1 MVILLPYSKKR
12 INLRGEKAT
21 FFPICFFPFPGKRET
36 MKVDSKAQ
44 KEELPMH
51 PDTKKLRKFAGKLLF
66 VGLLLGL
73 LYYSFRDSLGD
84 MLTEL
89 AKVSPSVIL
98 LLFLTV
104 LLYHVCE
111 GHITWL
117 IVHKTHPEYT
127 RWNGFCNAFYTS
139 FYKTATLG
147 SGSGIAAIYYLNRSG
162 IPVPNA
168 TGMYFFQY
176 IVHKV
181 SMAVYSLLLFFMT
194 YSFIHGSFADYQGY
208 IFLGFLGG
216 CVIAGV
222 LSAVAVVPWM
232 QTACNLL
239 ASRFRKKHPAW
250 EEKLTGAGHKLALL
264 QAESRA
270 LLKDPLLLLRLFL
283 CNLLKFTT
291 WYVLPWFIFGG
302 SAAGDLPFTALQC
315 FSLTALSQSLA
326 GVIPTPAGIG
336 SVEAVFVLLFRRLLP
351 EGKALSAVVLYRV
364 DTMLLPCVIGA
375 FFVLGEKIASLRR
388 KKIAEH

>member
-1 MVILLPYSKKR
+1 MRHNSKK
-12 INLRGEKAT
+12 ILKY
-21 FFPICFFPFPGKRET
+21 
-36 MKVDSKAQ
+36 
-44 KEELPMH
+44 L
-51 PDTKKLRKFAGKLLF
+51 LKFLF
-66 VGLLLGL
+66 VCLLLGI
-73 LYYSFRDSLGD
+73 LYYSFRGSMGD
-84 MLTEL
+84 MITEL
-89 AKVSPSVIL
+89 EKVSPRVIL
-98 LLFLTV
+98 VLFLTV
-104 LLYHVCE
+104 ILYHICE

-127 RWNGFCNAFYTS
+127 NWKGFCNAFYCS

-147 SGSGIAAIYYLNRSG
+147 SGSGIAGIYYLNKSG

-181 SMAVYSLLLFFMT
+181 SMAVYSLLLFIAT
-194 YSFIHGSFADYQGY
+194 YSFVHSSFADYQGY
-208 IFLGFLGG
+208 LLIGFLGV

-222 LSAVAVVPWM
+222 LLAVATVPWM

-239 ASRFRKKHPAW
+239 ANRFRKKHPSW
-250 EEKLTGAGHKLALL
+250 EEKLTGIGHKLALL

-291 WYVLPWFIFGG
+291 WYVIPWFVLKDSLAG
-302 SAAGDLPFTALQC
+302 SSTPLPFTFLQC

-351 EGKALSAVVLYRV
+351 EAKALSTVVLYRF
-364 DTMLLPCVIGA
+364 DTMLLPCAIGA
-375 FFVLGEKIASLRR
+375 FFVIGEKFVSLRS
-388 KKIAEH
+388 KKRAQH

>member
-1 MVILLPYSKKR
+1 MSDTIKKR
-12 INLRGEKAT
+12 L
-21 FFPICFFPFPGKRET
+21 
-36 MKVDSKAQ
+36 
-44 KEELPMH
+44 
-51 PDTKKLRKFAGKLLF
+51 KFAGKLLF
-66 VGLLLGL
+66 VCLLLGI
-73 LYYSFRDSLGD
+73 LYYSFRDSMGD

-89 AKVSPSVIL
+89 AKVSPQVVLS
-98 LLFLTV
+98 LFLTV
-104 LLYHVCE
+104 ILYHICE

-117 IVHKTHPEYT
+117 IVHKTHPEYP
-127 RWNGFCNAFYTS
+127 RWKGFCNAFYCS

-147 SGSGIAAIYYLNRSG
+147 IAGIYYLNKSG

-168 TGMYFFQY
+168 TGMYLFQY

-181 SMAVYSLLLFFMT
+181 SMAIYSLLLFLVT
-194 YSFIHGSFADYQGY
+194 YGFIHASFADYQGY
-208 IFLGFLGG
+208 ILLGFAGV

-222 LSAVAVVPWM
+222 LLAVATVPWM

-239 ASRFRKKHPAW
+239 ANRFRTKNPSW
-250 EEKLTGAGHKLALL
+250 EEKLTGAGHKLSLL

-283 CNLLKFTT
+283 CNLLKFST
-291 WYVLPWFIFGG
+291 WYVIPWIVFSG
-302 SAAGDLPFTALQC
+302 SAAAGDLPFTTLQC

-351 EGKALSAVVLYRV
+351 ESKALSAVVLYRF
-364 DTMLLPCVIGA
+364 DTMLLPCAIGA
-375 FFVLGEKIASLRR
+375 FFVLGERIISLHR
-388 KKIAEH
+388 KKEMAN

>member
-1 MVILLPYSKKR
+1 MSDTTKKR
-12 INLRGEKAT
+12 L
-21 FFPICFFPFPGKRET
+21 
-36 MKVDSKAQ
+36 
-44 KEELPMH
+44 
-51 PDTKKLRKFAGKLLF
+51 KFAGKLLF
-66 VGLLLGL
+66 VCLLLGI
-73 LYYSFRDSLGD
+73 LYYSFRDSMGD

-89 AKVSPSVIL
+89 AGVSPQVVLS
-98 LLFLTV
+98 LFLTV
-104 LLYHVCE
+104 ILYHICE

-117 IVHKTHPEYT
+117 IVPKTHPEYP
-127 RWNGFCNAFYTS
+127 RWKGFCNAFYCS

-147 SGSGIAAIYYLNRSG
+147 SGSGIAGIYYLNKAG

-181 SMAVYSLLLFFMT
+181 SMAFFSMLLFLVT
-194 YSFIHGSFADYQGY
+194 YGFIHASFADYQGY
-208 IFLGFLGG
+208 ILLGFAGV

-222 LSAVAVVPWM
+222 LLAVATVPWM

-239 ASRFRKKHPAW
+239 ANHLRAKHPSW
-250 EEKLTGAGHKLALL
+250 EEKLTGAGHKLAQL
-264 QAESRA
+264 QAESRS

-291 WYVLPWFIFGG
+291 WYLIPWMVFR
-302 SAAGDLPFTALQC
+302 SSTTESLPFTALQC

-326 GVIPTPAGIG
+326 GIISTPAGIG

-351 EGKALSAVVLYRV
+351 EAKALSAVVLYRF
-364 DTMLLPCVIGA
+364 DTMLLPCAIGA
-375 FFVLGEKIASLRR
+375 FFVLGERIVSLHR
-388 KKIAEH
+388 KKRTAD

>member
-1 MVILLPYSKKR
+1 MHQNTKKR
-12 INLRGEKAT
+12 L
-21 FFPICFFPFPGKRET
+21 
-36 MKVDSKAQ
+36 
-44 KEELPMH
+44 
-51 PDTKKLRKFAGKLLF
+51 KFTGKLMF
-66 VGLLLGL
+66 VCLLLGI
-73 LYYSFRDSLGD
+73 LYYSFRDSMGD

-89 AKVSPSVIL
+89 SRVSPSVIL

-104 LLYHVCE
+104 ILYHVCE

-127 RWNGFCNAFYTS
+127 NWKGFCNAFYAS

-168 TGMYFFQY
+168 TGMYLFQY

-181 SMAVYSLLLFFMT
+181 SMALYSLLLFFMT
-194 YSFIHGSFADYQGY
+194 YGFIHASFADYQGY
-208 IFLGFLGG
+208 ILLGFLGA

-232 QTACNLL
+232 QTACCLSAHRLGKN
-239 ASRFRKKHPAW
+239 HPAW

-264 QAESRA
+264 QSESRA
-270 LLKDPLLLLRLFL
+270 LLKDPLLIFRLFL

-291 WYVLPWFIFGG
+291 WYMLPWFVFCNS
-302 SAAGDLPFTALQC
+302 SATGDLPFTALQC

-336 SVEAVFVLLFRRLLP
+336 SVEAVFVLLFRRLMP
-351 EGKALSAVVLYRV
+351 EAKALSAVVLYRF
-364 DTMLLPCVIGA
+364 DTMLLPCAIGA
-375 FFVLGEKIASLRR
+375 FFVLGEKIVSLRR
-388 KKIAEH
+388 KKAAAD

>member
-1 MVILLPYSKKR
+1 MSDTSKK
-12 INLRGEKAT
+12 IL
-21 FFPICFFPFPGKRET
+21 
-36 MKVDSKAQ
+36 
-44 KEELPMH
+44 
-51 PDTKKLRKFAGKLLF
+51 KFAGKLLF
-66 VGLLLGL
+66 VCLLLGI
-73 LYYSFRDSLGD
+73 LYYSFRDSMQD

-89 AKVSPSVIL
+89 TKVSPQVVLSLFATVIL
-98 LLFLTV
+98 
-104 LLYHVCE
+104 YHICE

-127 RWNGFCNAFYTS
+127 NRKGICNAFYCS

-147 SGSGIAAIYYLNRSG
+147 SGSGIAGIYYLNRSG

-168 TGMYFFQY
+168 TGMYLFQY

-194 YSFIHGSFADYQGY
+194 YGFIAAFFAGYRGY
-208 IFLGFLGG
+208 ILLGFLGV

-222 LSAVAVVPWM
+222 LLAVATVPWM

-239 ASRFRKKHPAW
+239 ANRFRTKHPAW
-250 EEKLTGAGHKLALL
+250 GEKLTGAGHKLALL
-264 QAESRA
+264 QAESRT
-270 LLKDPLLLLRLFL
+270 LLTDPLLLLRLFL
-283 CNLLKFTT
+283 CNLVKFST
-291 WYVLPWFIFGG
+291 WYVIPWIVFYG
-302 SAAGDLPFTALQC
+302 AAEGGDLPFTALQC

-351 EGKALSAVVLYRV
+351 EGKALSAVVLYRF
-364 DTMLLPCVIGA
+364 DTMLLPCAIGA
-375 FFVLGEKIASLRR
+375 FFVLGEKIVSRH
-388 KKIAEH
+388 KKKKDI

>member
-1 MVILLPYSKKR
+1 MPDTIKKR
-12 INLRGEKAT
+12 L
-21 FFPICFFPFPGKRET
+21 
-36 MKVDSKAQ
+36 
-44 KEELPMH
+44 
-51 PDTKKLRKFAGKLLF
+51 KFAGKLLF
-66 VGLLLGL
+66 VCLLLGI
-73 LYYSFRDSLGD
+73 LYYSFRDSMGD

-89 AKVSPSVIL
+89 ANVSPQVVLSLFVTVIL
-98 LLFLTV
+98 
-104 LLYHVCE
+104 YHICE

-117 IVHKTHPEYT
+117 IVHKTHPEYP
-127 RWNGFCNAFYTS
+127 RWKGFCNAFYCS

-147 SGSGIAAIYYLNRSG
+147 SGSGIAGIYYLNKSG

-168 TGMYFFQY
+168 TGMYLFQY

-181 SMAVYSLLLFFMT
+181 SMAVYSLLLFLVT
-194 YSFIHGSFADYQGY
+194 YGFIHASFADYQGY
-208 IFLGFLGG
+208 ILLGFAGV

-222 LSAVAVVPWM
+222 LLAVATVPWM

-239 ASRFRKKHPAW
+239 AHRLGKKHPSW

-283 CNLLKFTT
+283 CNLLKFST
-291 WYVLPWFIFGG
+291 WYAIPWIVFSG
-302 SAAGDLPFTALQC
+302 SAAAGDLPFTTLQC

-351 EGKALSAVVLYRV
+351 ESKALSAVVLYRF
-364 DTMLLPCVIGA
+364 DTMLLPCAIGA
-375 FFVLGEKIASLRR
+375 FFVLGERIISLHR
-388 KKIAEH
+388 KKEMAN